1 MSQRLQGKVAAI
13 TGAASGFGCA
23 AAKRFVAEGAK
34 VVLGDIQEDA
44 GQALAEELGSNAVFV
59 SCNVTVETDIIN
71 LVDTSVSHFGQL
83 DIMYNNAGI
92 VGSAGPIATT
102 PADEWKFTIDVL
114 INGVFYGCKHA
125 ARVMS
130 ANGSGSII
138 NMASTA
144 GLMGGLGP
152 HAYAASKH
160 AVIGLTKN
168 TAAELC
174 KVGIRVN
181 AIAPAGMA
189 TAMVAGLSGDPAAI
203 DEDDGQQSVSLAGI
217 GAGGGENQP
226 LRVTASSSSPGTFAA
241 ATNFA
246 VGNIPLSVSVSDFNG
261 DGNQDLVTANEGRRG
276 GKSIPLK
283 AIADEALEGAACVK
297 TVLVV
302 KRTDQEVPM
311 TPGRDLWF
319 AEESAKSPPEC
330 PAESMDAEDP
340 LFILYTS
347 GSTGNVGSWGSRKRQ
362 NTIPVRRP
370 AASIQLGTPG
380 SRCATTIR

>member
-1 MSQRLQGKVAAI
+1 MSQRLEQKVAAI

-44 GQALAEELGSNAVFV
+44 GRALAAELGSKAIFV
-59 SCNVTVETDIIN
+59 SCNVTREEDVQNLIETA
-71 LVDTSVSHFGQL
+71 VSQFGRL

-114 INGVFYGCKHA
+114 LNGVFYGCKHA

-130 ANGSGSII
+130 EQGSGSII

-174 KVGIRVN
+174 KVGVRVN

-189 TAMVAGLSGDPAAI
+189 TAMVAALSGDATAI
-203 DEDDGQQSVSLAGI
+203 EETKERLAK
-217 GAGGGENQP
+217 
-226 LRVTASSSSPGTFAA
+226 TS
-241 ATNFA
+241 
-246 VGNIPLSVSVSDFNG
+246 
-261 DGNQDLVTANEGRRG
+261 
-276 GKSIPLK
+276 PLK
-283 AIADEALEGAACVK
+283 N
-297 TVLVV
+297 
-302 KRTDQEVPM
+302 R
-311 TPGRDLWF
+311 PGV
-319 AEESAKSPPEC
+319 
-330 PAESMDAEDP
+330 AEDVANAA
-340 LFILYTS
+340 LWLASDESGYTS
-347 GSTGNVGSWGSRKRQ
+347 GHTLTTDAGLTTG
-362 NTIPVRRP
+362 
-370 AASIQLGTPG
+370 ASLNASPFQEYQPL
-380 SRCATTIR
+380 IREAGNRGLEMSD